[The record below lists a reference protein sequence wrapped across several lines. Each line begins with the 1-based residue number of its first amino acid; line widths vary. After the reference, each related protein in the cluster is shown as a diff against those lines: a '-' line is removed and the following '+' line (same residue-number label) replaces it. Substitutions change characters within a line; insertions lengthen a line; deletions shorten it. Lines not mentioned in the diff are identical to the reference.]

1 MRLFTAILA
10 GLLWSLAASGARAD
24 AVQIAFNDAIA
35 AFEQAQPR
43 LGTTRFGVDISAYRD
58 ALTLGQF
65 TSSHWGS
72 RLTVGLEKGASGS
85 GCSRFAAYV
94 PLPPRDG
101 VVPLVICRQ
110 FSEEGT
116 AALRRLTILH
126 EMVHVVAGADE
137 CRAMAFAAEVE
148 RLATGS
154 FTPVERYWQTN
165 GCEGSAF
172 SLP

>member
-1 MRLFTAILA
+1 MRLLTAILA
-10 GLLWSLAASGARAD
+10 GLLLSLAASPARAD
-24 AVQIAFNDAIA
+24 AVQTAFNDAIA
-35 AFEQAQPR
+35 AFEQAQPQ
-43 LGTTRFGVDISAYRD
+43 LGTTRFGVDIAAYRD

-65 TSSHWGS
+65 TSSHWGGN
-72 RLTVGLEKGASGS
+72 LAVALETGASGS
-85 GCSRFAAYV
+85 GCARFAAYV

-101 VVPLVICRQ
+101 VVPLVVCRQ

-126 EMVHVVAGADE
+126 EIVHVVAGADE

-148 RLATGS
+148 RLATGR
-154 FTPVERYWQTN
+154 FTPVDRYWHSN
-165 GCEGSAF
+165 GCAGSAF

>member
-10 GLLWSLAASGARAD
+10 GLLLSPAASPARAD
-24 AVQIAFNDAIA
+24 SVQTAFNDSIA
-35 AFEQAQPR
+35 AFEQARPE
-43 LGTTRFGVDISAYRD
+43 LGTTRFGVDIAAYRD
-58 ALTLGQF
+58 ALTLGRF
-65 TSSHWGS
+65 ASSHWGGS
-72 RLTVGLEKGASGS
+72 LAVALETGGSGS
-85 GCSRFAAYV
+85 GCARFAAYV
-94 PLPPRDG
+94 PLPPQNG

-126 EMVHVVAGADE
+126 EMVHVVAGPDE

-148 RLATGS
+148 VLATGR